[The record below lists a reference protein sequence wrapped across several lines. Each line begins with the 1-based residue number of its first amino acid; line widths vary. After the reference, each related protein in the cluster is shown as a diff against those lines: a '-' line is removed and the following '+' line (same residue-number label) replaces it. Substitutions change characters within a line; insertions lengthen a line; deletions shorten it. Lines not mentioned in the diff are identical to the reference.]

1 MVLNET
7 FVMNNGVEIPK
18 LSLGTWQI
26 PDAVAEDSVLS
37 ALKVGYRHIDTA
49 VIYRNEEGVGR
60 GIVGSNVPREE
71 IFVTTKVPDRVKDPV
86 EVERIF
92 NESLQRLG
100 VEYVDLLLIHAPKA
114 WEEIVAKTEKDYYA
128 ENLAVWS
135 VMEKLYKEG
144 KCRSIG
150 VSNFEIHDIQNLLDH
165 AEIKPQVNQIKVHIG
180 YYPKDLVDY
189 CQANDILVEAYS
201 PNATGK
207 LRENPVVVAMAEK
220 YVDYVAASSETWQN
234 TFDLMMQYFQDTPE
248 FRTGVLHIA
257 EKMNAWNEANMGTIS
272 LDTITSTFLK
282 QLED

>member
-26 PDAVAEDSVLS
+26 PDEVAEASVLS

-60 GIVGSNVPREE
+60 GIAGSNVPRED

-92 NESLQRLG
+92 NESLERLG
-100 VEYVDLLLIHAPKA
+100 VDYVDLLLIHAPKA
-114 WEEIVAKTEKDYYA
+114 WEEIVEKTEKNYYE
-128 ENLAVWS
+128 ENLTVWG
-135 VMEKLYKEG
+135 VMERLYKEG

-180 YYPKDLVDY
+180 YYPKELVDY
-189 CQANDILVEAYS
+189 CQANDILIEAYS

-220 YVDYVAASSETWQN
+220 YGVSIPQLGIR
-234 TFDLMMQYFQDTPE
+234 FDLQLGTLPLPKTTHKEYMVENAAVDFEISEEDMEKLKSF
-248 FRTGVLHIA
+248 GHITCL
-257 EKMNAWNEANMGTIS
+257 G
-272 LDTITSTFLK
+272 D
-282 QLED
+282 

>member
-26 PDAVAEDSVLS
+26 PDEVAEASVLS

-49 VIYRNEEGVGR
+49 VIYRNEAGVGR
-60 GIVGSNVPREE
+60 GIASSNVPREN
-71 IFVTTKVPDRVKDPV
+71 IFVTTKVPDRVKDPI

-92 NESLQRLG
+92 NESLERLG
-100 VEYVDLLLIHAPKA
+100 VDYVDLLLIHAPKA
-114 WEEIVAKTEKDYYA
+114 WEEIVEKTTKTYYE
-128 ENLAVWS
+128 ENLTVWG
-135 VMEKLYKEG
+135 VMERLYKEG

-220 YVDYVAASSETWQN
+220 YGVSIPQLGIR
-234 TFDLMMQYFQDTPE
+234 FDLQLGTLPLPKTTHEEYMVENAAVDFEISEEDMEQLKSF
-248 FRTGVLHIA
+248 GHITCL
-257 EKMNAWNEANMGTIS
+257 G
-272 LDTITSTFLK
+272 D
-282 QLED
+282 